1 MQVSARR
8 RREAEAHKDR
18 AEDREERLRK
28 VVEAI
33 ADHEELRG
41 RMLAGDQVASAGA
54 GAMKVRLLTAVIAT
68 GRELEKTQAYVD
80 SSSPFADLALLQ
92 PALDELQES
101 LRVYAVSSLLPFEG
115 ESG

>member
-33 ADHEELRG
+33 ADHECAPCELSRHP
-41 RMLAGDQVASAGA
+41 RH
-54 GAMKVRLLTAVIAT
+54 T
-68 GRELEKTQAYVD
+68 
-80 SSSPFADLALLQ
+80 
-92 PALDELQES
+92 
-101 LRVYAVSSLLPFEG
+101 
-115 ESG
+115 